1 MGRGGPHRPSKH
13 VLRSCAIIVENGRVL
28 LQREK
33 AQPFWALPGGRME
46 AGGFWPGRSSRRSRR
61 SLASF
66 PQSLPLPRSA
76 RNRFRVAETI
86 VQEIGFY
93 FTAQI
98 GDALDRPGEFA
109 GLEDHLI
116 FDGSTSRSW
125 P

>member
-1 MGRGGPHRPSKH
+1 
-13 VLRSCAIIVENGRVL
+13 
-28 LQREK
+28 
-33 AQPFWALPGGRME
+33 
-46 AGGFWPGRSSRRSRR
+46 
-61 SLASF
+61 LASF

-116 FDGSTSRSW
+116 FRWFDEQELAVIDVRPSEIRAIIFMSRNQ
-125 P
+125 PIHFCTGTA